1 MLFIVKI
8 DAGVTK
14 PLYQI
19 VKKIMWVCFNLIPL
33 GSVSSNHLDP
43 TYKRFKWPYKIR
55 IRLYFSYYAI
65 LTLFGGHAK
74 LMQFHAN
81 KTLKVA
87 KNYRLSHK
95 LFLKS

>member
-1 MLFIVKI
+1 
-8 DAGVTK
+8 
-14 PLYQI
+14 
-19 VKKIMWVCFNLIPL
+19 MWVCFNLIPL
-33 GSVSSNHLDP
+33 ASVSIIHKDP
-43 TYKRFKWPYKIR
+43 TYILFELPYKIR
-55 IRLYFSYYAI
+55 IRLDSTYYAI